1 MYKQLLAFI
10 FIFLLAYI
18 VGDNLL
24 FWYSKGQVKE
34 QQLSVSFRHVA
45 NTDFSSSPSAG
56 YTSISNNTLNQASQ
70 RFRTGHYGEV
80 LSSVLDPAAYEYE
93 CKFVFLG
100 GSSTESRWVTEK
112 GRWVSLLQKELVA
125 NKIKAAV
132 FNFGVGGQNLS
143 QTLLRYSSYIAGLE
157 PRKVFLMHEAND
169 IAKFIK
175 GGYEVQEGSLH
186 NLYDRDSVVNPLSH
200 RVIAIGRLTLPF
212 TSEILRISRN
222 KYYSMPP
229 SRLEAIKFSG
239 LSPDKAAEHYAGRV
253 LALNAIV
260 SSYGGELIFIEY
272 PEVYK
277 DVLSSKSLKINLL
290 VKAELVKRL
299 ALNGL
304 SSGEFLSY
312 VENFRSNVTT
322 ILSESNIKII
332 ERPGYLTESHFY
344 DAVHFNDEG
353 SKLFSDWL
361 WPKIKDNACA

>member
-1 MYKQLLAFI
+1 MYKQLLASI

-24 FWYSKGQVKE
+24 FSYSKSKVKE

-45 NTDFSSSPSAG
+45 NTDSLSSPSAG
-56 YTSISNNTLNQASQ
+56 YISISNNTLNQASQ
-70 RFRTGHYGEV
+70 RFRTGHYGEG
-80 LSSVLDPAAYEYE
+80 LSSALEPAFYEYE
-93 CKFVFLG
+93 CKLVFLG

-112 GRWVSLLQKELVA
+112 GRWVSLLQKQLVA
-125 NKIKAAV
+125 SKIKAAV

-143 QTLLRYSSYIAGLE
+143 QTLLRYSAYIAGLE

-169 IAKFIK
+169 ISKFLK
-175 GGYEVQEGSLH
+175 GGYEVREGSLH
-186 NLYDRDSVVNPLSH
+186 NLYDRDSVANPLSR
-200 RVIAIGRLTLPF
+200 RVIAISRLTLPF
-212 TSEILRISRN
+212 TSEILRESRN
-222 KYYSMPP
+222 KYYSRPP
-229 SRLEAIKFSG
+229 PRLGRAEFSG
-239 LSPDKAAEHYAGRV
+239 LLADKAAEHYAGRV
-253 LALNAIV
+253 LALSAIV

-277 DVLSSKSLKINLL
+277 DVLGSKSVKANAS

-304 SSGEFLSY
+304 SSEDFLTY
-312 VENFRSNVTT
+312 VENFRSNVRT
-322 ILSESNIKII
+322 ILLDSNITII
-332 ERPGYLTESHFY
+332 ERPDYLTESHFY
-344 DAVHFNDEG
+344 DSIHFNDEG